1 MLKHMKSVS
10 MLLTLVGFAST
21 GIAHA
26 NEAPEVTS
34 FNASQQQETCTGI
47 VKDAAGETVIG
58 ASVVVKGTTNGT
70 ITGIDGDFT
79 LSNVKKGDIIQI
91 SFVGYQTVEIPYK
104 GQPITVTLKDDT
116 QTLDEVVVTA
126 LGLKR
131 EEKALGYAM
140 TEVKGDE
147 LKAANT
153 VSPVAALQGKVA
165 GVEISQSDGG
175 LFGAAKIQ
183 IRGASTM
190 GNNNQPI
197 YVVDGVILDNNV
209 SGNDDLNWGANSNDY
224 GNELKNLNPDD
235 FETVSVL
242 KGAAAT
248 ALYGSRGLNGAVVIT
263 TKSGKAGKG
272 LGISFSQ
279 TFGIDHAYKTP
290 DIQTIYGDGPY
301 VGRYD
306 ANGDGNIWEPTQFQI
321 NSKGEHSLIGTFGQG
336 YGPKYD
342 NSPIENYDGTMTTYS
357 PLKNNMLDMY
367 QIGFNTNTNVAIH
380 GGNEKTTF
388 YTSMSY
394 KHAESTTPNNT
405 FERYS
410 FLVKATHKLTD
421 RVNVAASVTFA
432 NSTPRNAA
440 RNIGENFVNGTWTPN
455 YDPSY
460 FRDKYLGDHG
470 GLASSDY
477 GDLYGYVPGRSYWFQ
492 IDKNEYRQKETV
504 IRPTFELNVKL
515 TDWLNFKADANMNY
529 YYNRGEDRQLGDGYA
544 NDGGEFTIWQ
554 NSKEQTTFGG
564 SFTWNKSIKD
574 YYIGGFARFE
584 YYNTVSNN
592 YKVKTN
598 GGMVVPGQWFVD
610 NSKKPKTSEGGVA
623 AEKRMLSAIAALNLG
638 WKSQLY
644 LDLTA
649 RNDWSSALVYA
660 NGTGNHSYFY
670 PSVGGSWIIS
680 ETFADKLP
688 EWVSFAK
695 IRGSWAQVGNDT
707 NPYYVNQAYGFS
719 MVEKPDGSN
728 FYTNTLDKIM
738 KAANLKPE
746 RKNAWEIGLDLR
758 FLKNRINLDATY
770 YKENTKDQIMEISE
784 PWVSGVSTQ
793 LINAGN
799 IENKGVEIALNT
811 IPFKNKDWEWGL
823 DFTWTKN
830 ISKIVE
836 LHPDAAEYI
845 ELAGQVNLY
854 DYRIGSVAKVGGSY
868 GLLMTDILP
877 ARDEQGRILL
887 NYSDTRR
894 AVYQKRSGVVE
905 ELGSMQPD
913 FLGSMSTRLSWK
925 NLTLSVGLDMR
936 IGGLVAMY
944 SNRYGSNAGWTGTS
958 LAYRD
963 KEHGGLEWT
972 SKFPGGS
979 NGITYEDGVILDG
992 VFAPGTMATGIDGQV
1007 HDISGMTHQE
1017 AIDKNIIEPTHA
1029 GAYHVFRN
1037 SWGEGVVNDDWVHEL
1052 SYIALRDISLS
1063 YRLPN
1068 NIASK
1073 VGASGINLS
1082 LSARNVGYIYNSLPN
1097 NVHPE
1102 SVRGNRSAE
1111 FRIRGYEPY
1120 IRNYSF
1126 TISAEF

>member
-1 MLKHMKSVS
+1 M
-10 MLLTLVGFAST
+10 
-21 GIAHA
+21 
-26 NEAPEVTS
+26 
-34 FNASQQQETCTGI
+34 
-47 VKDAAGETVIG
+47 
-58 ASVVVKGTTNGT
+58 
-70 ITGIDGDFT
+70 
-79 LSNVKKGDIIQI
+79 
-91 SFVGYQTVEIPYK
+91 
-104 GQPITVTLKDDT
+104 
-116 QTLDEVVVTA
+116 
-126 LGLKR
+126 
-131 EEKALGYAM
+131 
-140 TEVKGDE
+140 
-147 LKAANT
+147 
-153 VSPVAALQGKVA
+153 
-165 GVEISQSDGG
+165 
-175 LFGAAKIQ
+175 
-183 IRGASTM
+183 
-190 GNNNQPI
+190 
-197 YVVDGVILDNNV
+197 
-209 SGNDDLNWGANSNDY
+209 
-224 GNELKNLNPDD
+224 NPDD

-263 TKSGKAGKG
+263 TKSGKSGKG
-272 LGISFSQ
+272 FGVSFSQ

-306 ANGDGNIWEPTQFQI
+306 ANGDGNIWEPTQFQV
-321 NSKGEHSLIGTFGQG
+321 NADGEHTLIGTYGTG

-342 NSPIENYDGTMTTYS
+342 NSQIENYDGTMTTYS
-357 PLKNNMLDMY
+357 PLKDNMLDMY
-367 QIGFNTNTNVAIH
+367 QLGFNSNTNVAIH

-388 YTSMSY
+388 YSSISY

-405 FERYS
+405 FQRYS
-410 FLVKATHKLTD
+410 FLVKATHKLSD

-432 NSTPRNAA
+432 NSTPKNAA

-455 YDPSY
+455 YDPQY

-492 IDKNEYRQKETV
+492 IDKNEYSQKETV
-504 IRPTFELNVKL
+504 VRPTFELNVKL

-544 NDGGEFTIWQ
+544 NDGGYYAISQ
-554 NSKEQTTFGG
+554 NTKEQTTFGG
-564 SFTWNKSIKD
+564 SFTWNKTIKD
-574 YYIGGFARFE
+574 YFIGGFARFE
-584 YYNTVSNN
+584 YYNTSAYSYAVQ
-592 YKVKTN
+592 TN

-610 NSKKPKTSEGGVA
+610 NSKKPKTSSGGITS
-623 AEKRMLSAIAALNLG
+623 EKRMLSAIAALNLG
-638 WKSQLY
+638 WKNQLY

-660 NGTGNHSYFY
+660 NGAGNHSYFY

-680 ETFADKLP
+680 ETFADRLP
-688 EWVSFAK
+688 RWISFAK
-695 IRGSWAQVGNDT
+695 VRGSWAQVGNDT
-707 NPYYVNQAYGFS
+707 SPYYVNQAYGFG

-728 FYTNTLDKIM
+728 FYTNTLNTVM

-758 FLKNRINLDATY
+758 FLNNRINLDATY
-770 YKENTKDQIMEISE
+770 YKENTKDQIMEISV
-784 PWVSGVSTQ
+784 PWVSGVSSQ
-793 LINAGN
+793 LVNAGN
-799 IENKGVEIALNT
+799 IENKGVEVALNT

-823 DFTWTKN
+823 DFTYTKN

-836 LHPDAAEYI
+836 LHPEAAEFI
-845 ELAGQVNLY
+845 ALTGQVNAY

-894 AVYQKRSGVVE
+894 AVYQKRSGVIE

-913 FLGSMSTRLSWK
+913 FLGSMATRLSWK

-944 SNRYGSNAGWTGTS
+944 SNRYGSNAGWTETS

-972 SKFPGGS
+972 SQFPGGS
-979 NGITYEDGVILDG
+979 YGIKYEDGVILDG

-1017 AIDKNIIEPTHA
+1017 AVDKKIIEPTHA
-1029 GAYHVFRN
+1029 SAYHVFRN
-1037 SWGEGVVNDDWVHEL
+1037 AWAEGVINDDWVHEL
-1052 SYIALRDISLS
+1052 NYVALRDISLS

-1068 NIASK
+1068 RIASK

-1102 SVRGNRSAE
+1102 SVRGNRSSE

-1126 TISAEF
+1126 TVSAEF